1 MILGAGLAGLRTA
14 QLLKAQGFDV
24 TILEARGEPGGRVR
38 TIRAPFSNGLHG
50 EAGAIRISGAHR
62 RVIALT
68 RQYALTL
75 LPFMPPNGA
84 LLSVV
89 GGRRISSSEDP
100 GKAFADLD
108 LHDSERG
115 LEPAALLER
124 YVADIPAE
132 LGDQSVSPAAR
143 TDWAAIDR
151 LTWPDWLRSR
161 GASSAAVT
169 LMTLGGDSSD
179 LSALYVL
186 RQVALHRGARSYY
199 KIAQGMDALPRAM
212 AAELKDSVRFGA
224 PAMAID
230 RAKGGLQVTY
240 LEDGAPRTVSADRV
254 VVTLPFS
261 VLRDMSIDPPLA
273 PEKRRAIRDI
283 GYFPGTRFLFACRTR
298 FWRADG
304 LNGASRTDQ
313 PVEMWDAAYEASAP
327 SGILG
332 ATAAGEAGR
341 RAIAM
346 NEDAALRYGLKL
358 ASVSFPSIEAQ
369 FERGVVHRWAASPW
383 SRGAFAI
390 FRPGQMTA
398 LTPYIAAP
406 EDRLHFAGEHTS
418 PWMGW
423 MEGALESAE
432 RVANEILRAEIT
444 ARR

>member
-14 QLLKAQGFDV
+14 QLLKTAGLSV
-24 TILEARGEPGGRVR
+24 TILEGRKEPGGRVR
-38 TIRAPFSNGLHG
+38 TIRAPFEQGLHA
-50 EAGAIRISGAHR
+50 EAGAMRISSAHR
-62 RVIALT
+62 RVLASV
-68 RQYALTL
+68 RNYGLTL
-75 LPFMPPNGA
+75 LPFTPANGA
-84 LLSVV
+84 SLSVV
-89 GGRRISSSEDP
+89 GSHRIASTEDP
-100 GKAFADLD
+100 RRAFANLD
-108 LHDSERG
+108 LHENERG
-115 LEPAALLER
+115 LDPAALLDR
-124 YVADIPAE
+124 YVTDIPAE
-132 LGDQSVSPAAR
+132 FGDPAISPADRAG
-143 TDWAAIDR
+143 WAAIDR
-151 LTWPDWLRSR
+151 QTWPDWLKSR

-169 LMTLGGDSSD
+169 LMTLGGDASD

-186 RQVALHRGARSYY
+186 RQVALHRGARTYY

-212 AAELKDSVRFGA
+212 ASELRDSIRFGT

-230 RAKGGLQVTY
+230 RAQGGFRVTY
-240 LEDGAPRTVSADRV
+240 LDGGALRTVSAGTV

-283 GYFPGTRFLFACRTR
+283 GYFPGTRFLFECRSR
-298 FWRADG
+298 FWHSEG

-313 PVEMWDAAYEASAP
+313 PVELWDAAYEVSAP

-341 RAIAM
+341 HALTM
-346 NEDAALRYGLKL
+346 NEDAAIGYGLDL
-358 ASVSFPSIEAQ
+358 ASVTFPSIRSQ
-369 FERGVVHRWAASPW
+369 FERGVVHRWANSRW

-398 LTPYIAAP
+398 LTPHIAAP

-432 RVANEILRAEIT
+432 RVANEILRAK
-444 ARR
+444 